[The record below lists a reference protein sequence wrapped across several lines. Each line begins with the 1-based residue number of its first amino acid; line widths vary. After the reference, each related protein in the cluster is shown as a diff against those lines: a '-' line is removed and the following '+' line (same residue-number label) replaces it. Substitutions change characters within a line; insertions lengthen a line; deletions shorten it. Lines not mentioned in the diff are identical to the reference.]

1 MTLKQFLDLIADEE
15 AKIVIRFEVD
25 EKDRE
30 LEFWLSD
37 FREGYREEYSQYEVD
52 YIGFELDKDVVITL
66 KTL

>member
-15 AKIVIRFEVD
+15 AIIVIRFEVD

-30 LEFWLSD
+30 LAFWLSD

-52 YIGFELDKDVVITL
+52 YIGFEVDKDVVITL
-66 KTL
+66 KNP